1 MAKASEFREMAAD
14 ALSAKV
20 VEMEAQLFNDRLQAS
35 GTTVKALLEEGLNS
49 TGPNNGGRNEGDALG
64 AIAKAAKKT

>member
-20 VEMEAQLFNDRLQAS
+20 VEMEAQLFNDRLQAGLGKLENTAS
-35 GTTVKALLEEGLNS
+35 LRHLRRDIARAQTALREKKGQ
-49 TGPNNGGRNEGDALG
+49 
-64 AIAKAAKKT
+64 AA